1 MTKIKLCLVTFGV
14 IIGIIGA
21 LHGSASLMKG
31 ATIVESNTVEVMQ
44 EGWPNDEFYTLSNG
58 SPVFTILTGIPFYA
72 LGILAISVSTTLIVF
87 SITVIKRK
95 KLAIGLILFAVLNVA
110 IFLFG
115 AGTGTPLF
123 IGVPTVIAGI
133 VSIVRTEKKERS
145 ESSKRTILYSFWLFY
160 GLHIFSWILFFP
172 GLFILSFYTEIS
184 TALFAFT
191 FISMPIGVLG
201 ALITGSLYD
210 KTMYT
215 ESQSIVEPH
224 LAV

>member
-1 MTKIKLCLVTFGV
+1 MSKIKLCLVTFGI
-14 IIGIIGA
+14 IIGIVGA
-21 LHGSASLMKG
+21 LHGSASLFKG
-31 ATIVESNTVEVMQ
+31 PILVDSNTVEVMK

-58 SPVFTILTGIPFYA
+58 SPVFTILTGIPFFA

-87 SITVIKRK
+87 SITAIKRK
-95 KLAIGLILFAVLNVA
+95 KLAIGLILFAVFNVG

-123 IGVPTVIAGI
+123 IGLPMVIAGI
-133 VSIVRTEKKERS
+133 VSIVRTEKKGRS
-145 ESSKRTILYSFWLFY
+145 ESSKQTILYSFWFFY

-184 TALFAFT
+184 TALFAFA

-201 ALITGSLYD
+201 ALIAGYLYD
-210 KTMYT
+210 ATLDV
-215 ESQSIVEPH
+215 SRDLIAEPQ
-224 LAV
+224 LAL

>member
-14 IIGIIGA
+14 IIGIVGA
-21 LHGSASLMKG
+21 LHGSASLLKG
-31 ATIVESNTVEVMQ
+31 PILVDSNTVEVMQ
-44 EGWPNDEFYTLSNG
+44 EGWPNDEFYTVSNG

-87 SITVIKRK
+87 SATVIKRE
-95 KLAIGLILFAVLNVA
+95 KLAIGLALFASLNMG

-123 IGVPTVIAGI
+123 IGLPTVIAGI
-133 VSIVRTEKKERS
+133 VSIVRTGKKERS
-145 ESSKRTILYSFWLFY
+145 ESSKRTILYSFWFFY

-172 GLFILSFYTEIS
+172 GLFVFSFYSEIS

-191 FISMPIGVLG
+191 FLCMPIGVLG
-201 ALITGSLYD
+201 ALVTGYLYD
-210 KTMYT
+210 ATMDV
-215 ESQSIVEPH
+215 SRDLVAEPE

>member
-1 MTKIKLCLVTFGV
+1 MTKIKLCLVTFG
-14 IIGIIGA
+14 ILIGIVGA
-21 LHGSASLMKG
+21 LHGSASLLKG
-31 ATIVESNTVEVMQ
+31 PVLVESNTVEVMV

-72 LGILAISVSTTLIVF
+72 LGILAISISTTLIVF
-87 SITVIKRK
+87 SSTFFKSQN
-95 KLAIGLILFAVLNVA
+95 LSTGLILFTLLNVG

-123 IGVPTVIAGI
+123 IGLPMVIAGVI
-133 VSIVRTEKKERS
+133 SIVRPEKKERN
-145 ESSKRTILYSFWLFY
+145 ESSKQRMLYSFWFFY

-184 TALFAFT
+184 PALFAFT
-191 FISMPIGVLG
+191 FLSMPVGVLG
-201 ALITGSLYD
+201 AVVTGYLLD
-210 KTMYT
+210 TT
-215 ESQSIVEPH
+215 LESSQDFVAKAQ